1 MTPSTN
7 EPMKE
12 VATFYRYVGLS
23 DPASLAGL
31 LERRAHE
38 QGLKGTVLV
47 AAEGL
52 NGTLSGSGSGLRR
65 WLDELRADPRFDDLA
80 VRFSSAAEANPVFL
94 RLKVRV
100 KDEIVALRRPDLD
113 PGHRTGQHVDAA
125 TWNRLLDDPR
135 VTVIDT
141 RNSYEI
147 AVGTFPGALDPATRS
162 FREFPGFVSTLAP
175 EDHPRVA
182 MFCTGGVR
190 CEKASAYLLEAGF
203 SEVYQLDGG
212 ILNYLDKAGDDNR
225 FDGECFVFDQ
235 RVSVTD
241 QLDQGDYVQCHACR
255 RTLSRQDQSS
265 PDYREGVSCGYCHDQ
280 LSEQQRAGFAERRR
294 QVELAEQR
302 GELHVGAEMEVLG
315 RGTNT

>member
-1 MTPSTN
+1 MKEVAT
-7 EPMKE
+7 KE
-12 VATFYRYVGLS
+12 VATFYRYVGLT

-31 LERRAHE
+31 LERWARE

-52 NGTLSGSGSGLRR
+52 NGTLAGSGSGLRR

-125 TWNRLLDDPR
+125 TWNRLLDDPQ

-147 AVGTFPGALDPATRS
+147 AVGTFPRALDPGTRS
-162 FREFPGFVSTLAP
+162 FREFPDFVSTLAA

-241 QLDQGDYVQCHACR
+241 RLDQGDYVQCHACR
-255 RTLSRQDQSS
+255 RALSNEDLSS

-302 GELHVGAEMEVLG
+302 GELHVGAEMAGLR